1 MGTAED
7 AAGAA
12 DVSPRGYLK
21 GRKQEE
27 AANQGSVK
35 PFMLPWFIVRPV
47 ILFVVVNVE
56 RW

>member
-1 MGTAED
+1 MGDAED

-35 PFMLPWFIVRPV
+35 SFMLPWFIGRLI
-47 ILFVVVNVE
+47 ILL
-56 RW
+56 